1 MEQEARSESTPPRS
15 RPRMELVGEKVLP
28 EPSPA
33 PSTLKGTR
41 TTLTQPEFAQE
52 VLHRTA
58 WKAGVMG
65 ALNVATRVLA
75 ARLIVLVGVAGGIA
89 LAWLALQEPDP
100 LRLGVLAI
108 YAIFVVGPSVWLA
121 SR

>member
-1 MEQEARSESTPPRS
+1 
-15 RPRMELVGEKVLP
+15 VLG
-28 EPSPA
+28 A
-33 PSTLKGTR
+33 VNV
-41 TTLTQPEFAQE
+41 LT
-52 VLHRTA
+52 
-58 WKAGVMG
+58 K
-65 ALNVATRVLA
+65 VLA

-89 LAWLALQEPDP
+89 LAWLALSDPDP